1 MADGVRHPPPLVM
14 AVNPAIYDRKV
25 AEQLKLCRKIRARVE
40 TGNLCDRASVSL
52 SKRAIL
58 PQALLTTVCR
68 VTLRHPEVLTTR
80 LMAAVAL
87 DLFRTPAGIGVT
99 HVRWWLDRWDEL
111 QSSVAK
117 TGDHDDASNNV
128 AECAVLEYQATNE
141 KVDWDVLACQ
151 AGCE

>member
-1 MADGVRHPPPLVM
+1 MKRTTVS
-14 AVNPAIYDRKV
+14 PAILSMV
-25 AEQLKLCRKIRARVE
+25 WRV
-40 TGNLCDRASVSL
+40 VS
-52 SKRAIL
+52 R
-58 PQALLTTVCR
+58 R
-68 VTLRHPEVLTTR
+68 PEVLTALRMT
-80 LMAAVAL
+80 AVAL
-87 DLFRTPAGIGVT
+87 DLFGTPASIGVT